1 MVPAFMELMDNLE
14 DKAKVPKMKNRT
26 SHQVIKN

>member
-1 MVPAFMELMDNLE
+1 MVPTFMELMGNLE
-14 DKAKVPKMKNRT
+14 DKTKVPKMKNRT